1 MKQYELWQTDKRHR
15 HSDRKA
21 SSWECWRQEDRLQE
35 TGYRKTGY
43 RKTGYRKTG
52 YRKTNYRKTGD
63 RETKSS

>member
-21 SSWECWRQEDRLQE
+21 SSWECWRQRLQE